1 MPAIMNPAKN
11 RQFADYCCDLLST
24 QGRCV
29 AKRMFGGWG
38 ISVEGLTFAIIADLG
53 GGDKLWLK
61 ADEVCRT
68 RFEAAGCERF
78 VYVGKSKTASMGYY
92 TAPEEAM
99 DSHDAMLPWARLSL
113 NARSAR
119 MRPKQ
124 PSNVQG
130 PRNSLQK
137 QLRSPDETSH
147 PQPIWRG
154 LAYGL
159 IDPQHIK
166 LLSD

>member
-1 MPAIMNPAKN
+1 MPAIVNPAKN

-61 ADEVCRT
+61 ADEVCRS

-113 NARSAR
+113 ECAIRANAAKATVK
-119 MRPKQ
+119 PAGAKK
-124 PSNVQG
+124 
-130 PRNSLQK
+130 LAEKAAQK
-137 QLRSPDETSH
+137 SRRD
-147 PQPIWRG
+147 
-154 LAYGL
+154 
-159 IDPQHIK
+159 
-166 LLSD
+166 

>member
-1 MPAIMNPAKN
+1 MPAIVNPAKN

-61 ADEVCRT
+61 ADEVCRS

-99 DSHDAMLPWARLSL
+99 DSQDAMLPWARLSL
-113 NARSAR
+113 ECAIRANAAKATVKRAGA
-119 MRPKQ
+119 KK
-124 PSNVQG
+124 
-130 PRNSLQK
+130 LAEKADQK
-137 QLRSPDETSH
+137 SRRD
-147 PQPIWRG
+147 
-154 LAYGL
+154 
-159 IDPQHIK
+159 
-166 LLSD
+166 

>member
-1 MPAIMNPAKN
+1 MPAILNPAKN

-61 ADEVCRT
+61 ADEVCRS

-113 NARSAR
+113 ECAIRANAAKATVKRAG
-119 MRPKQ
+119 PKK
-124 PSNVQG
+124 
-130 PRNSLQK
+130 LAEKAAQK
-137 QLRSPDETSH
+137 SRRD
-147 PQPIWRG
+147 
-154 LAYGL
+154 
-159 IDPQHIK
+159 
-166 LLSD
+166 

>member
-1 MPAIMNPAKN
+1 MPAIVNPAKN

-24 QGRCV
+24 QGPCL

-61 ADEVCRT
+61 ADEICRT

-99 DSHDAMLPWARLSL
+99 DSQDAMLPWARLAL
-113 NARSAR
+113 ECAIRANAAQATVKRAGA
-119 MRPKQ
+119 K
-124 PSNVQG
+124 
-130 PRNSLQK
+130 K
-137 QLRSPDETSH
+137 
-147 PQPIWRG
+147 
-154 LAYGL
+154 LAAKAAHKSRR
-159 IDPQHIK
+159 D
-166 LLSD
+166 

>member
-61 ADEVCRT
+61 ADEVCRS

-78 VYVGKSKTASMGYY
+78 VYMGKSKTASMGYY
-92 TAPEEAM
+92 TAPEDAM
-99 DSHDAMLPWARLSL
+99 DSQDAMLPWARLSL
-113 NARSAR
+113 ECAIRANAAKATVKRAGA
-119 MRPKQ
+119 KK
-124 PSNVQG
+124 
-130 PRNSLQK
+130 LAEKAAQK
-137 QLRSPDETSH
+137 SRRD
-147 PQPIWRG
+147 
-154 LAYGL
+154 
-159 IDPQHIK
+159 
-166 LLSD
+166 

>member
-1 MPAIMNPAKN
+1 MPAIVNPAKN

-24 QGRCV
+24 QGRCL

-61 ADEVCRT
+61 ADEVCRS

-113 NARSAR
+113 ECAIRANAAKATVKRAGA
-119 MRPKQ
+119 KK
-124 PSNVQG
+124 
-130 PRNSLQK
+130 LAETAAQK
-137 QLRSPDETSH
+137 SRRD
-147 PQPIWRG
+147 
-154 LAYGL
+154 
-159 IDPQHIK
+159 
-166 LLSD
+166 

>member
-1 MPAIMNPAKN
+1 MPATPKPAMN

-38 ISVEGLTFAIIADLG
+38 ISVDGLTFAIIADLG

-61 ADEVCRT
+61 ADDAVRS

-99 DSHDAMLPWARLSL
+99 DSQDAMRSWARLSL
-113 NARSAR
+113 ECALRAKTQKAPKKAPGKRAAEKRPLAKAPRKSTRS
-119 MRPKQ
+119 
-124 PSNVQG
+124 
-130 PRNSLQK
+130 
-137 QLRSPDETSH
+137 
-147 PQPIWRG
+147 
-154 LAYGL
+154 
-159 IDPQHIK
+159 
-166 LLSD
+166 